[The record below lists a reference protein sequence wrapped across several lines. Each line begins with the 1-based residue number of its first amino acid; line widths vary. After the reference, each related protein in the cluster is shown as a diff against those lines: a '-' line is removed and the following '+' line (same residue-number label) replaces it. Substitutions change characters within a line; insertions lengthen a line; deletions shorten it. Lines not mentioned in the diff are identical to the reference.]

1 MRGADAA
8 GQLDY
13 RKVAYRRPLLL
24 MIGDERSGLSPG
36 QLSSCDSLV
45 SIPMARNIDSLNV
58 AMAAMVLLFEAF
70 RCR

>member
-1 MRGADAA
+1 MLGADAA

-45 SIPMARNIDSLNV
+45 RIPMARNIDSLNV
-58 AMAAMVLLFEAF
+58 AMAATVLLFEAF
-70 RCR
+70 RRR